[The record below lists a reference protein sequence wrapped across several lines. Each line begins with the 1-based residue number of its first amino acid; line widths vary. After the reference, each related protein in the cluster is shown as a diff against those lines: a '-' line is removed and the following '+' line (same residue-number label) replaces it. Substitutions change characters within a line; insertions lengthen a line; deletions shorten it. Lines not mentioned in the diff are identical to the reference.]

1 MRERA
6 IDSLWAAGVGIGIGI
21 TASLLFPASKSI
33 ALFSGFS
40 VGITVGASVLRVRNI
55 VEEERQETLT
65 KLDRLLKQLD
75 PDPQIVE
82 NSLLPKIKPAQKN
95 NGKVVNP
102 PDEEIV
108 IPECD
113 RAIAWLNSRNIE
125 VKNYHKPAP
134 EDRVFNHMALIL
146 GRKYDLVK
154 RLYLQI
160 KRNHHDNQSFSLNLS
175 SRPPQ
180 EIGACTQFGKIL
192 FERAFLKEYRYHR
205 NSKTIYANTI
215 KEGGI
220 KRFFDGN
227 WFERFIKL
235 EIVEILAA
243 QEVQYQLLVNSQI
256 VLATGEDF
264 ELDMLFLIE
273 GEPLW
278 IECKTGDYQAHIEKY
293 SKFRGTLG
301 ISPDRALL
309 VILDLKDELTESLT
323 SLYGLRVLNQNNLL
337 SFISDSIVENSS

>member
-6 IDSLWAAGVGIGIGI
+6 IDGLWAAGVGLGVGIA
-21 TASLLFPASKSI
+21 TSLLFPARV
-33 ALFSGFS
+33 ALLFGFS
-40 VGITVGASVLRVRNI
+40 AGATVGASVLRVRTL
-55 VEEERQETLT
+55 VEREREKTQTQ
-65 KLDRLLKQLD
+65 LDRLLEQLD
-75 PDPQIVE
+75 PDYKTLEDAFPPQIE
-82 NSLLPKIKPAQKN
+82 TGKKNHAKLPIAPEIEI
-95 NGKVVNP
+95 
-102 PDEEIV
+102 EE
-108 IPECD
+108 PECD
-113 RAIAWLNSRNIE
+113 RAIAWLKERNIE

-134 EDRVFNHMALIL
+134 EDRVFNHVALLL
-146 GRKYDLVK
+146 GRKYNLVK
-154 RLYLQI
+154 YLYLKI
-160 KRNHHDNQSFSLNLS
+160 KRNHHENQSFSLNLS
-175 SRPPQ
+175 SHPPQ
-180 EIGACTQFGKIL
+180 EIGACTQFGKTL

-205 NSKTIYANTI
+205 NNKTIYANTV
-215 KEGGI
+215 KEGSI

-243 QEVQYQLLVNSQI
+243 QEINYQLLVNSQI
-256 VLATGEDF
+256 ILATGEDF

-293 SKFRGTLG
+293 SKFRETLG
-301 ISPDRALL
+301 IGSDRALL

-337 SFISDSIVENSS
+337 SFISDSLTDH

>member
-6 IDSLWAAGVGIGIGI
+6 IDSFWAAGVGIGIGM
-21 TASLLFPASKSI
+21 TASLLVPARV
-33 ALFSGFS
+33 ALLCGFGA
-40 VGITVGASVLRVRNI
+40 GITVGASVLRVRNI
-55 VEEERQETLT
+55 VEREREKTQTQ
-65 KLDRLLKQLD
+65 LDRILEQLD
-75 PDPQIVE
+75 PDYKTVE
-82 NSLLPKIKPAQKN
+82 NYLPPKIKTAKKDNVKLQIPLEIEL
-95 NGKVVNP
+95 
-102 PDEEIV
+102 EE
-108 IPECD
+108 PECD
-113 RAIAWLNSRNIE
+113 RAIAWLKDRNIE

-134 EDRVFNHMALIL
+134 DDRVFNYVALLL

-154 RLYLQI
+154 YLYLKI
-160 KRNHHDNQSFSLNLS
+160 KRNHHENQSFSLNLS
-175 SRPPQ
+175 SHPPQ
-180 EIGACTQFGKIL
+180 EIGACTQFAKTL

-205 NSKTIYANTI
+205 NNKTIYANTI
-215 KEGGI
+215 KEGSI

-235 EIVEILAA
+235 EIVEILATQA
-243 QEVQYQLLVNSQI
+243 VQYQLLVNSQI

-278 IECKTGDYQAHIEKY
+278 IECKTGDYQTHIEKY

-309 VILDLKDELTESLT
+309 VILDLKDELTDSLT

-337 SFISDSIVENSS
+337 SFISDSIADN

>member
-1 MRERA
+1 MHERA
-6 IDSLWAAGVGIGIGI
+6 IDSLWAAGIGIGVGI
-21 TASLLFPASKSI
+21 ATSLLFPARI
-33 ALFSGFS
+33 AFLCGF
-40 VGITVGASVLRVRNI
+40 GTGATVGASVLRVRNI
-55 VEEERQETLT
+55 VEQERQKTQT
-65 KLDRLLKQLD
+65 QLDRILEQLD
-75 PDPQIVE
+75 PDYKTIE
-82 NSLLPKIKPAQKN
+82 NSSQPKIKTTNKN
-95 NGKVVNP
+95 NGKLPSSPEIEV
-102 PDEEIV
+102 EE
-108 IPECD
+108 PECD
-113 RAIAWLNSRNIE
+113 RAIAWLKSRNIE
-125 VKNYHKPAP
+125 VKNYHKLAP
-134 EDRVFNHMALIL
+134 EDRIFNYIALLL

-154 RLYLQI
+154 SLYLKI
-160 KRNHHDNQSFSLNLS
+160 KRNHHENQSFSLNLS
-175 SRPPQ
+175 SHLPQ
-180 EIGACTQFGKIL
+180 EIGACTQFGKTL

-205 NSKTIYANTI
+205 NNKTIYANTI
-215 KEGGI
+215 KEGSI

-301 ISPDRALL
+301 IDSDRALL

-337 SFISDSIVENSS
+337 SFISDSIADN